1 MTDEEMFAKLEAIL
15 LEDEEHQMNF
25 PAIPAGSSPP
35 ELLSSDAVFPSSPR
49 GNFVE
54 QTPFRDAETLQ
65 DVVESTKT
73 GISNLS
79 YPVTYGSAGIADE
92 LVHILIYSKKAPE
105 DFLANPP
112 TLR

>member
-1 MTDEEMFAKLEAIL
+1 MHYVRLRA
-15 LEDEEHQMNF
+15 
-25 PAIPAGSSPP
+25 AIPAGSSPP

-65 DVVESTKT
+65 DVVESTKA

-79 YPVTYGSAGIADE
+79 YPVTYGSAGIAG
-92 LVHILIYSKKAPE
+92 LRAF
-105 DFLANPP
+105 FL
-112 TLR
+112 TRRY